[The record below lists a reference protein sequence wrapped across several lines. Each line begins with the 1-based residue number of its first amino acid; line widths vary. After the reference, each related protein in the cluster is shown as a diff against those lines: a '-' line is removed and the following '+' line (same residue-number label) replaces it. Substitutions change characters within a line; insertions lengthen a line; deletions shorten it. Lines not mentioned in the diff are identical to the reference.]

1 MGCAEQIE
9 GLSLGRGGE
18 ATRSNSPAV
27 SVRTRRV
34 LRVRVARWSSRPEK
48 LRAGRSV
55 VVGGR
60 GWLVGW
66 LASARSARPAPAPGR
81 PPVRDLRR
89 GGDEL
94 PLGLPQR
101 GLTGD
106 RTQPSLVAKSPGSDQ
121 SGPWWPPGF
130 SQRGGRH
137 HAVLG
142 PGKNDPHIREAGT
155 AATEREGCFSPWM
168 GAGTRSTLHGCVARR
183 CSTCRRWMTW
193 GSSTTKTE
201 RSGRSWSSAA
211 MIPSL

>member
-1 MGCAEQIE
+1 MVAPSGSKACRWVGVGKERGRTRQRCRCQRAGCFGSGSPGGPAGRRSCAPAGRWWWVAEA
-9 GLSLGRGGE
+9 GLS
-18 ATRSNSPAV
+18 
-27 SVRTRRV
+27 
-34 LRVRVARWSSRPEK
+34 
-48 LRAGRSV
+48 
-55 VVGGR
+55 
-60 GWLVGW
+60 VGW
-66 LASARSARPAPAPGR
+66 LEHAVPAPGR

-193 GSSTTKTE
+193 GSSTTTTE